1 MGRAFAPNSDS
12 GVARANSREA
22 TPYRR
27 RRLTGA
33 RLWSRERPFRVSAWC
48 ADHGCVAAVQHE
60 LLRGSGAEFAKP
72 VSFSD
77 ETAVRIEEESSAV
90 VVGSGVQLGQV
101 FKARCGIRLPG
112 TAIVAEPGIG
122 PVSRLH
128 QIALAGRIQVLLS
141 MEEER

>member
-1 MGRAFAPNSDS
+1 MEQLPIAAPDAPAFVDQRP
-12 GVARANSREA
+12 
-22 TPYRR
+22 
-27 RRLTGA
+27 GA
-33 RLWSRERPFRVSAWC
+33 RV
-48 ADHGCVAAVQHE
+48 AVQHE

-101 FKARCGIRLPG
+101 SKARCGIRLPG